1 MISGTEISKQS
12 DSQETNLDSA
22 KHLHLY
28 FKLLSFHTAILQT
41 RSNTMFCSGFESI
54 IAIGLKL
61 SLHKIHFQKVTNLL
75 TKENFILDLYRISQS
90 FIFEYFLPSFKPSL
104 VEHLVVA
111 IEDLH
116 HGLEQSPIKHQSP
129 FMRSSHIWIIIIKG
143 QPNSWWTLKYILYK
157 RYFVGVYNLLSI
169 YVE

>member
-22 KHLHLY
+22 KHHKHKNLHLH
-28 FKLLSFHTAILQT
+28 FELQSLHTAILQT

-54 IAIGLKL
+54 IAIRLKL
-61 SLHKIHFQKVTNLL
+61 SLHKIHFQKVPNLL

-116 HGLEQSPIKHQSP
+116 HSLEQSPIKHQSP
-129 FMRSSHIWIIIIKG
+129 FMRSSHI
-143 QPNSWWTLKYILYK
+143 
-157 RYFVGVYNLLSI
+157 
-169 YVE
+169 